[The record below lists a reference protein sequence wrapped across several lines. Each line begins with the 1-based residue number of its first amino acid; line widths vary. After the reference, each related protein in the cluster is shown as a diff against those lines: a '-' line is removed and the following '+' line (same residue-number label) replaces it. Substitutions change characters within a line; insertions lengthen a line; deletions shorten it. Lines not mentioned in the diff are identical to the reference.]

1 MIKEGLVFLNT
12 KNNPCL
18 ILKVDDRYCWV
29 FARTTKGFNCNHYG
43 KWYIEQCLRCGNYHI
58 LNNYKTW
65 QDAVI
70 GEEFGSR
77 EADYKK
83 FISQVGKNLTG
94 RNKVVFQQNTEIEN
108 LKELLRQACL
118 IVEDNIALS
127 KEIGRNRV
135 LVQYRTTLAKIYE
148 AIK

>member
-18 ILKVDDRYCWV
+18 ILKVDDKYCWV
-29 FARTTKGFNCNHYG
+29 FARTVKGFNCNHYG
-43 KWYIEQCLRCGNYHI
+43 KWYIERCLRCGNYHI

-94 RNKVVFQQNTEIEN
+94 RNKVVFQQNAEIEK
-108 LKELLRQACL
+108 LKELLKECKDLFVLEKGFMVKCIR
-118 IVEDNIALS
+118 EKTLS
-127 KEIGRNRV
+127 DII
-135 LVQYRTTLAKIYE
+135 AKIDE
-148 AIK
+148 VLK

>member
-18 ILKVDDRYCWV
+18 ILKVDDKYCWV

-65 QDAVI
+65 QEAVN
-70 GEEFGSR
+70 GEEFSPFTSTVKEVVTMELR
-77 EADYKK
+77 DQIEILK
-83 FISQVGKNLTG
+83 Q
-94 RNKVVFQQNTEIEN
+94 KVINFKRLLGECSSFLYDKDLNDDLQYEI
-108 LKELLRQACL
+108 
-118 IVEDNIALS
+118 D
-127 KEIGRNRV
+127 
-135 LVQYRTTLAKIYE
+135 E

>member
-18 ILKVDDRYCWV
+18 ILKVDDKYCWV

-108 LKELLRQACL
+108 LKELLKECKDL
-118 IVEDNIALS
+118 FVLEKGFIVKCIREKTLS
-127 KEIGRNRV
+127 DII
-135 LVQYRTTLAKIYE
+135 AKIDE
-148 AIK
+148 VLK